1 VRKLIRGM
9 AEDKT
14 IVLSTHILE
23 EVDAVCSRAIIIA
36 KGRIVSDGTPAELE
50 ARSRLHNAVSITVR
64 AGVSAGLRDALE
76 GLPDVSGVDVS
87 EDGEDRI
94 RLQVLPKG
102 EAILIEQVSRMVRE
116 RNWEIEEMHVERG
129 QLDEVFRRVT
139 LGEGASE

>member
-1 VRKLIRGM
+1 M
-9 AEDKT
+9 
-14 IVLSTHILE
+14 
-23 EVDAVCSRAIIIA
+23 
-36 KGRIVSDGTPAELE
+36 
-50 ARSRLHNAVSITVR
+50 
-64 AGVSAGLRDALE
+64 RDALQ